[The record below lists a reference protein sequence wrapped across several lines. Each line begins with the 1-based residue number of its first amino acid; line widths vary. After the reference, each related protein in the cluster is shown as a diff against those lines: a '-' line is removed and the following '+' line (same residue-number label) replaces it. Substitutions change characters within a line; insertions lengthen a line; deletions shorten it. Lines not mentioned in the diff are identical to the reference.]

1 MSAFSKKTN
10 NTMKSIRNLCLVA
23 VIGAVLSCQDRK
35 PSTVGTG
42 ADVESRVEK
51 ILSQM
56 TLAEKIGQMNQ
67 VSAGGDVSNYA
78 DALRKG
84 QIGSI
89 LNEVDPVKINEFQRI
104 SLEESRLGIPL
115 LVARDV
121 IHGFHTIFPIPLGLA
136 ATFDPALVEEGARIA
151 ALEATAQGIRWTFS
165 PMLDIARDPRWGRIA
180 EGSGEDTYLDTRMAE
195 AMVRGY
201 QGDLSDTTAMAA
213 CIKHFVGYG
222 AAEGGRDY
230 NSTYLTERQLRN
242 VYLPPFE
249 AAVKTGALT
258 LMTSFNDNDGVPST
272 GNTFVVKEVLR
283 NEWGF
288 DGMVVTDWNSM
299 GEMINHGFGEDRKD
313 VARKALEAGVDM
325 DMMTYGYLSHLE
337 ELVRTGAVKES
348 AIDNAVRN
356 ILRVKVLLGLF
367 EHPYIDVQKAAAV
380 QYAPEH
386 LESARRG
393 AEESTILLKN
403 DGVLPLKADAL
414 RSILVTGP
422 MADAPHDQ
430 LGTWA
435 FDGEKTHTETPLKAL
450 RERFPGKVTYVPGLA
465 YSREKKDRF
474 DDVVAAARRADV
486 VLVFLG
492 EEAILSGEAHALA
505 DLNLIGSQSQLLAAL
520 KSAGKPVVATV
531 MAGRPLTVERDLPNC
546 DALLYSFHPGTM
558 GGPALAN
565 LLLGDV
571 NPSGKT
577 PITFLRTVGQA
588 PLYYSHN
595 MTGRPYNE
603 ETLLED
609 IDLEAG
615 QTSLGNT
622 SYYLDYGAYPLFPF
636 GYGLSYTT
644 FTYSGIALDRE
655 VYGADDTLT
664 VSFTLSNTG
673 SREGTEVV
681 QVYVRDVVGSITR
694 PVKELKYFER
704 VSLQPGESRS
714 LEVKIPVSS
723 LAFVGLDGR
732 KKVEPGEFRLW
743 VAGDSASGEPVTFNV
758 Q

>member
-1 MSAFSKKTN
+1 
-10 NTMKSIRNLCLVA
+10 MKHTRILML
-23 VIGAVLSCQDRK
+23 AVLAAVVSCQERK
-35 PSTVGTG
+35 TGTVGSTS
-42 ADVESRVEK
+42 EIEQRVERL
-51 ILSQM
+51 LSRM

-67 VSAGGDVSNYA
+67 VSAGGDVANYA

-89 LNEVDPVKINEFQRI
+89 LNEVDPGKVNEFQRI
-104 SLEESRLGIPL
+104 SIEESRLGIPL

-121 IHGFHTIFPIPLGLA
+121 IHGFHTVFPIPLGLA
-136 ATFDPALVEEGARIA
+136 ATFDPALVEEGARTA
-151 ALEATAQGIRWTFS
+151 ALEATAQGVRWTFS

-180 EGSGEDTYLDTRMAE
+180 EGSGEDTYLDARMAE
-195 AMVRGY
+195 AMVYGY
-201 QGDLSDTTAMAA
+201 QGRQQDTTSMAA

-230 NSTYLTERQLRN
+230 NSTFLTERQLRN

-249 AAVKTGALT
+249 AAVKAGAMT

-272 GNTFVVKEVLR
+272 GNTFVVKDILR
-283 NEWGF
+283 GEWGF
-288 DGMVVTDWNSM
+288 DGLVVTDWNSM
-299 GEMINHGFGEDRKD
+299 GEMIAHGFGTDRKD

-337 ELVRTGAVKES
+337 ELVKTGAVKEA

-356 ILRVKVLLGLF
+356 ILRVKFQLGLF
-367 EHPYIDVQKAAAV
+367 EHPYVDVEKGAAV

-386 LESARRG
+386 LAAAQRS
-393 AEESTILLKN
+393 AEESAILLKN
-403 DGVLPLKADAL
+403 DGVLPLKADAV

-435 FDGEKTHTETPLKAL
+435 FDGEKTHTVTPLKAL
-450 RERFPGKVTYVPGLA
+450 QERFPGKVTYVPGLR
-465 YSREKKDRF
+465 YSREKRNAF
-474 DDVVAAARRADV
+474 QDVVAAARRADV

-505 DLNLIGSQSQLLAAL
+505 DLNFKGSQSELLAAL
-520 KSAGKPVVATV
+520 KAAGKPVVATV

-546 DALLYSFHPGTM
+546 DAMLYAFHPGTM
-558 GGPALAN
+558 GGPALTN
-565 LLLGDV
+565 LLFGDV

-577 PITFLRTVGQA
+577 PVTFLRTVGQA

-595 MTGRPYNE
+595 MTGRPYHG
-603 ETLLED
+603 ETLLDD
-609 IDLEAG
+609 IGMEAG

-644 FTYSGIALDRE
+644 FAYSGIALDKAA
-655 VYGADDTLT
+655 YGKEGEIK
-664 VSFTLSNTG
+664 VSLTLSNTG
-673 SREGTEVV
+673 DCDGTEVV
-681 QVYVRDVVGSITR
+681 QVYVRDLVGSITR
-694 PVKELKYFER
+694 PVKELKAFER
-704 VSLQPGESRS
+704 VALKAGESRN
-714 LEVKIPVSS
+714 LEFRIPVSD
-723 LAFVGLDGR
+723 LAFYGLDGV
-732 KKVEPGEFRLW
+732 KKVESGDFQLW
-743 VAGDSASGEPVTFNV
+743 VAGDSASGDPVSFTV
-758 Q
+758 E